1 MNNVSNNPNV
11 DTVGFVGL
19 GTMGRHMASRLL
31 VAGYDINAY
40 DTDSEALQSIAE
52 RGAHAAGSLAEVA
65 ERADIVL
72 LSLPSPEAVETV
84 VAGQDGILS
93 GLRAGGLVVDL
104 STIDPATATRLHD
117 LVEGAGSGFL
127 DAPVSGGPMKAED
140 GTLTVMI
147 GGEME
152 GFRRCEAVLAHLGSN
167 VIHVGPPG
175 SGQMT
180 KLCHNLL
187 VAVIVTGIA
196 ESFATGVKAGLDVRT
211 LRDVVSSSVAGNW
224 LLDNWFPDTAF
235 ADDYDARFTIDLLRK
250 DVSLFMKAAADQDV
264 PVPVSSSAAQVIQT
278 ARSRG
283 LGHLDMT
290 SVVKLYEELAGVRLL
305 ENGPTSYIV

>member
-1 MNNVSNNPNV
+1 MNNVSNSPSV

-19 GTMGRHMASRLL
+19 GTMGLHMASRLL
-31 VAGYDINAY
+31 TAGYAVDAY
-40 DTDSEALQSIAE
+40 DTDSETLQSTVE
-52 RGAHAAGSLAEVA
+52 RGARASDSPAEVA

-84 VAGQDGILS
+84 VAGQNGVIS

-117 LVEGAGSGFL
+117 LVEEAGSAFL
-127 DAPVSGGPMKAED
+127 DAPVSGGPMRAED
-140 GTLTVMI
+140 GTLTVMV
-147 GGEME
+147 GGATEDY
-152 GFRRCEAVLAHLGSN
+152 RRCEDILAHLGSN
-167 VIHVGPPG
+167 VMHVGPSG

-187 VAVIVTGIA
+187 VAVIVAGIA
-196 ESFATGVKAGLDVRT
+196 ESFVTGVKAGLDART

-224 LLDNWFPDTAF
+224 LLDNWFSNTTF
-235 ADDYDARFTIDLLRK
+235 ANDYDARFTLDLLRK

-264 PVPVSSSAAQVIQT
+264 PVPISSSAAQVIQT

-305 ENGPTSYIV
+305 ENDPT

>member
-1 MNNVSNNPNV
+1 MNNVSNSSNV
-11 DTVGFVGL
+11 GTVGFVGL
-19 GTMGRHMASRLL
+19 GTMGRHMATRLL
-31 VAGYDINAY
+31 AAGYAVDAY
-40 DTDSEALQSIAE
+40 DTNSEALRSTAE
-52 RGAHAAGSLAEVA
+52 RGAHEADSPAEVA
-65 ERADIVL
+65 ERADVVF
-72 LSLPSPEAVETV
+72 LSLPSPEAVEAV
-84 VAGQDGILS
+84 VAGQDGVIS

-117 LVEGAGSGFL
+117 LVEEAGSAFL
-127 DAPVSGGPMKAED
+127 DAPVSGGPMRAED
-140 GTLTVMI
+140 GTLTVMV
-147 GGEME
+147 GGDIE
-152 GFRRCEAVLAHLGSN
+152 GFRSCEAVLAHLGSN
-167 VIHVGPPG
+167 VMHVGPPG

-196 ESFATGVKAGLDVRT
+196 ESFVTGAKAGLDVRT

-224 LLDNWFPDTAF
+224 LLDNWFPNTAF
-235 ADDYDARFTIDLLRK
+235 ADDYDARFTLDLLHK
-250 DVSLFMKAAADQDV
+250 DVSLFMKAAADQDI
-264 PVPVSSSAAQVIQT
+264 PIPLSSSAAQVIQT

-305 ENGPTSYIV
+305 ENDPT